1 MSLRGFFIALY
12 CLYNVYTCRC
22 SRLDNTFARK
32 MRDKWWFRNM
42 ENPCVTEEEDEEHL
56 HSFSVLNTSDVL
68 NISGR
73 ETSVKMYL
81 NALARSHSKLNDD
94 MIEETWNCQ
103 GSCWTNLM
111 NLRFKETAPTCPFR
125 DSSKFTGWTLSWQHY
140 TG

>member
-1 MSLRGFFIALY
+1 
-12 CLYNVYTCRC
+12 
-22 SRLDNTFARK
+22 
-32 MRDKWWFRNM
+32 M

-103 GSCWTNLM
+103 DLTVPYIWELLDEFDESASQGNSSNLSLPRLKQM
-111 NLRFKETAPTCPFR
+111 YRMDLILATLYRVMAEDWDFGDICSTRMDSFNKAR
-125 DSSKFTGWTLSWQHY
+125 DFLK
-140 TG
+140 